1 MVFRTLMYVSSSQIG
16 PPAADDAAR
25 AIVTKS
31 IYKNGQADLSGALVL
46 SGRYFVQILEGPE
59 DRVGALCE
67 ILKADAR
74 HTDMI
79 IINDRLIER
88 RKFASWR
95 MAFVGPS
102 IFVDRQVN
110 RLASSPSDGEVIRVA
125 DWLETLLA
133 ECDPLAT
140 GYHSQKDFQ

>member
-1 MVFRTLMYVSSSQIG
+1 MYVSLSQIS
-16 PPAADDAAR
+16 PSAADAATR
-25 AIVTKS
+25 SIVTKS
-31 IYKNGQADLSGALVL
+31 IEKNGQSGLSGALVF

-59 DRVGALCE
+59 DRVGDLCE
-67 ILKADAR
+67 TLKADVR
-74 HTDMI
+74 HSDLV
-79 IINDRLIER
+79 IINDRPIER

-102 IFVDRQVN
+102 VFVDRQVN
-110 RLASSPSDGEVIRVA
+110 RLASSPSDGEVVRVA
-125 DWLETLLA
+125 GWLETLLA